1 MRTSLIL
8 AAIAAISLSASA
20 QLKVVSNGQ
29 SQIGTP
35 ESLMVVGPITPG
47 TLSTNNGTNT
57 IAGNVQDYETAGA
70 DTLAPLCVMGLDID
84 GSWPRIA
91 FGKYNRVSVGEGGD
105 TSDKRKG
112 NGILTLKGS
121 KGISFIHGATKI
133 FYYTPTSTD
142 RNEQIFYF
150 QRKVTAP
157 QYLTTSD
164 ARSKTDIEELDNAG
178 ALLKNLVPVSYVL
191 VSEESQAE
199 NSENN
204 LQTFSNEGENDASA
218 ARHQYG
224 FLAQDVREIFPD
236 LVYED
241 ADGMLSLDYQGFIP
255 ILVDAVKSLQT
266 TVEQQAET
274 IRTLTGQQTGQQYD
288 GTVVAS
294 LSQNRPNPF
303 NTSTVISC
311 VVPESVANAF
321 LCVYDLNGNQKMRR
335 DISARGDVD
344 VTIDGNSLY
353 AGMYIY
359 TLIAD
364 GVEVDSKR
372 MILTD

>member
-1 MRTSLIL
+1 MRKSLIL

-29 SQIGTP
+29 SRIGTP
-35 ESLMVVGPITPG
+35 EDIFNTGNQITGGQQPLSGIGDYGGP
-47 TLSTNNGTNT
+47 LVSH
-57 IAGNVQDYETAGA
+57 IAPDS
-70 DTLAPLCVMGLDID
+70 LAPLCVMGLDID
-84 GSWPRIA
+84 GSWPRIS
-91 FGKYNRVSVGEGGD
+91 FGRYNNVSIGEGEHA
-105 TSDKRKG
+105 TNKRLG
-112 NGILTLKGS
+112 NGILSLKANN
-121 KGISFIHGATKI
+121 GIKFESDGTSI
-133 FYYTPTSTD
+133 FHYTPTKGSLASE
-142 RNEQIFYF
+142 RFYF
-150 QRKVTAP
+150 GKAVSGP
-157 QYLTTSD
+157 QFITTSD
-164 ARSKTDIEELDNAG
+164 ARLKTDIEELDNVG
-178 ALLKNLVPVSYVL
+178 AKIRNLVPVSYVL
-191 VSEESQAE
+191 LSDVTASGDTETSD
-199 NSENN
+199 
-204 LQTFSNEGENDASA
+204 GGNDASA

-241 ADGMLSLDYQGFIP
+241 AEGMLSLDYQGFIP

-274 IRTLTGQQTGQQYD
+274 IRTLTGQQNGQQND

-344 VTIDGNSLY
+344 VTIDGNSLN